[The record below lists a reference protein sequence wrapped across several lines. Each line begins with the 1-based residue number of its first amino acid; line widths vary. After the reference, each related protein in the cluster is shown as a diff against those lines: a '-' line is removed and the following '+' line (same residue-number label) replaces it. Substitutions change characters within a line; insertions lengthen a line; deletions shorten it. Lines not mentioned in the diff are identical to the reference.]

1 RLLASRADTRDL
13 VERRHAD
20 RLLAARAMRADGE
33 AMRLIAQTLQEIEH
47 RVARLEAHRLLS
59 RAEEALAP
67 GVAVRPLGDADD
79 GNLADAEIGQHGVG
93 RRHLPGA
100 AVDQQQVGPRAAVA
114 ARVFLERAGEAPR
127 QHLAHHGVVVAGVL
141 YLADVELAVG
151 VLDEALGPGDDH
163 AADRVAALDV

>member
-79 GNLADAEIGQHGVG
+79 GNLADTEIGQHGVG

-100 AVDQQQVGPRAAVA
+100 AVDQQQVGPRAGQVTSANAVTCPA
-114 ARVFLERAGEAPR
+114 PPSISNRSGHAPPSRPGSSLSAREKR
-127 QHLAHHGVVVAGVL
+127 
-141 YLADVELAVG
+141 
-151 VLDEALGPGDDH
+151 
-163 AADRVAALDV
+163 